1 MLLEPLMS
9 RTKKNNDERQDYAT
23 SFFMSKSKC
32 KKEPN
37 KYYRR
42 KCVSF
47 KCQDCKDITPAN
59 LICQTAQETVKVSQF
74 ELTKVPFTKINKHH
88 NFIQKANNKTDK
100 IEKVMSYKELIQN
113 EKKNIHHT
121 NTKSA
126 MIYTI
131 GQLFL
136 STTPLT
142 GAIYNMA
149 FSENI
154 SQMHKYELQSSH

>member
-100 IEKVMSYKELIQN
+100 IEKVMSYKELNQ
-113 EKKNIHHT
+113 KKKKKHT
-121 NTKSA
+121 S
-126 MIYTI
+126 
-131 GQLFL
+131 
-136 STTPLT
+136 
-142 GAIYNMA
+142 
-149 FSENI
+149 
-154 SQMHKYELQSSH
+154 HKYQICNDIYHWPIILIHNTTNRSNLQYGLFRKHQPNA